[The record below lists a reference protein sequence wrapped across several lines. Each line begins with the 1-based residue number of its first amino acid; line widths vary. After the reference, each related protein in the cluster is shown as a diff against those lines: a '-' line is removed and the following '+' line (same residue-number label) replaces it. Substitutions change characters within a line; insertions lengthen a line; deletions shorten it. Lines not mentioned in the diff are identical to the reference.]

1 MVFMVFHGFSWF
13 QIGFSCFFSKMYPPK
28 LYTGPTIQSRSAARR
43 AAMDIVI
50 KNNLIIPKSLTIQ
63 SLQMEVW
70 TLMVEKSW
78 TLIFLSWMLLRIAI
92 NQFCNILMK
101 LCFRM
106 FNFIAIAIVYTWK
119 WLIQSLTAVDE
130 IRLMWLWLSK
140 MLLDVVA
147 VAKFEAEVWKGFW
160 SWILML
166 LKGSYP
172 ARWER

>member
-1 MVFMVFHGFSWF
+1 
-13 QIGFSCFFSKMYPPK
+13 MYPPK
-28 LYTGPTIQSRSAARR
+28 LYHGPMIQSRSAARR
-43 AAMDIVI
+43 AAKVLVI

-78 TLIFLSWMLLRIAI
+78 TLIFPSWIVLRIAI
-92 NQFCNILMK
+92 KQFCEMFMK

-106 FNFIAIAIVYTWK
+106 SNFNAIAIAYTWK
-119 WLIQSLTAVDE
+119 WLIQSLAAVDE

-140 MLLDVVA
+140 MLLNVFT

-172 ARWER
+172 ARWEL